1 MPRQEN
7 LAEDVVEEVLE
18 RLKKDSIISGFLR
31 NRPNDRLDSEG
42 IDFLIFLPSGFA
54 LPLQVKTKN
63 GRYSKEERL
72 KEHLRKHPCVKFL
85 ICVPTNLFNSERDRL
100 YEIVERELIS
110 MLRRV
115 LPLS

>member
-1 MPRQEN
+1 MPKQAN

-18 RLKKDSIISGFLR
+18 KLKSESVISGFLR

-54 LPLQVKTKN
+54 MPLQVKTKN
-63 GRYSKEERL
+63 GRYPKEQKL
-72 KEHLRKHPCVKFL
+72 KEHLRKHPRVKFL
-85 ICVPTNLFNSERDRL
+85 ICVPTHLLPSERDRL
-100 YEIVERELIS
+100 YEIVEQELKS